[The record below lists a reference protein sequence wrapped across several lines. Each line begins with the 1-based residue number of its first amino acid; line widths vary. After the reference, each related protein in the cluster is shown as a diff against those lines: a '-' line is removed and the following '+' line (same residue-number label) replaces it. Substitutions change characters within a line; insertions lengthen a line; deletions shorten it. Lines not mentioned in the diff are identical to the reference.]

1 MISLARFL
9 NGLGLVTAGALLYTT
24 QQVALVRSSY
34 LLDQAEL
41 RATAARDEREHLQHQ
56 VLALKSPAQLEARLA
71 ALDVELAPTG
81 REQIVRVAVPW
92 PATPASP
99 ILPRRLAWWH
109 WTGSAAQAEE
119 AQGE

>member
-1 MISLARFL
+1 MSLARFVSRL
-9 NGLGLVTAGALLYTT
+9 AMVTTGALIYTA

-34 LLDQAEL
+34 VLDQSEL
-41 RATAARDEREHLQHQ
+41 RVAAARDEREHLQHQ
-56 VLALKSPAQLEARLA
+56 VLALKSPARLEARLA

-92 PATPASP
+92 PATPASAAT
-99 ILPRRLAWWH
+99 PRRLAWWNF
-109 WTGSAAQAEE
+109 TGSAAQAE